1 MNDSLLTVHLK
12 ATARQLVPIY
22 LVLVLAMGLLCWF
35 SGQKLTDIQEVLYFS
50 VIFLVFACLTLLP
63 QLVVMVRIYQCL
75 YGPYAYLTQ
84 ILPLST
90 GDLIRSFVGL
100 SFVWNAITLP
110 LMLIFGAVSLTLKP
124 MTSFLEVDG
133 ADASQLGDLVSQGL
147 VLWQKNPGP
156 VTILLVGILIYI
168 FFYLIAGGLLQ
179 LAWITLAQRLFST
192 RRIFTGL
199 LVIAVVVQLAA
210 IPLFFGLNSLF
221 PPAMVIHILPG
232 DILSIDPW
240 MTAPYNVITGGA
252 DYLGDHPTAVFL
264 LAWTHL
270 LCLFLELF
278 LAYLVAYR
286 CLAKRPSLN

>member
-12 ATARQLVPIY
+12 ATARELVPIY

-35 SGQKLTDIQEVLYFS
+35 SDQKLTDVQKILYFS

-63 QLVVMVRIYQCL
+63 QLVVMVRMYQSL

-100 SFVWNAITLP
+100 SFVWNAITFP
-110 LMLIFGAVSLTLKP
+110 LMLIFGGVSLHLKP
-124 MTSFLEVDG
+124 VMAFLAVDG
-133 ADASQLGDLVSQGL
+133 TEPPQLLDLVSRGL
-147 VLWQKNPGP
+147 ALWQKNPGP
-156 VTILLVGILIYI
+156 VTMLLAGILIYV
-168 FFYLIAGGLLQ
+168 FFYLIAAGLVQ

-192 RRIFTGL
+192 RRIFLGL

-210 IPLFFGLNSLF
+210 IPLLFGLNSLF
-221 PPAMVIHILPG
+221 PPALVIHMLPG

-240 MTAPYNVITGGA
+240 MTASYNVITGGA
-252 DYLGDHPTAVFL
+252 DYLNAHPTAVFL
-264 LAWTHL
+264 LAWAHL
-270 LCLFLELF
+270 LCLFLELI